1 MCRESH
7 WKCLLLSILMYG
19 CLGAVAWCQLAR
31 VTKLSFDSS
40 FKGKSMI
47 YHDSPCSD
55 GYVYIPLAFLSMLY
69 VVYLVECWHCH
80 VKRELQYKAD
90 VDSVYECINRMQQAT
105 PCIWWKAI
113 SYHFVRRTRQVTRYR
128 NGDAYTTTQVYHE
141 RVNTHVAEA
150 EFDYSHCGYKDISKE
165 LLGLESYTATKLRF
179 TKCFSF
185 ANIESENSYLT
196 QRAHFFTEIEG
207 LDDYMEVREGMQLK
221 NVDFKEL
228 MMAYGDPDHL
238 PWYVSHYAF
247 WVAAILMISW
257 PLRVLIEYRT
267 AYVHYHVE
275 KLLGLEYT
283 APTAVEEPLYRYRMP
298 RDATQDSTELEWHI
312 CTNRQ
317 LIPSY
322 SEAMLMD
329 LADSPAYNSYTV
341 CRYSEAA
348 HGCERCNRTSS
359 TSSIFSR
366 HAFHSCSGNSRLSL
380 NTSRFSLCRVH
391 GSHRTGLWRSRSSSI
406 ADRGCH
412 DEQCCSYSSQLAV
425 NENPPNL
432 PRRPLLPRLDCA
444 QARGAR
450 WTALLRQTLLLS
462 GNVSVMGP
470 CGFSAPLPWDRLTA
484 VVAEM
489 PQVCKRQSAGQA
501 ADFSSKPAI
510 ARGYGHP
517 DTWPTSF
524 PKLIFLSQWS
534 PCSFIPS
541 SFCSFTPHYFFVPW
555 VSASSPI
562 PLFLLLFS
570 HSL

>member
-1 MCRESH
+1 KQRPVKQSLSACMCRESH

-80 VKRELQYKAD
+80 IKRELQYKAD

-283 APTAVEEPLYRYRMP
+283 APTTAEEPLYRYRMP
-298 RDATQDSTELEWHI
+298 RDTTQDSTELEWHI

-322 SEAMLMD
+322 SEAVLMD
-329 LADSPAYNSYTV
+329 LASSPAYNSYTV
-341 CRYSEAA
+341 CRYGETA
-348 HGCERCNRTSS
+348 HGCERCNRASS

-366 HAFHSCSGNSRLSL
+366 HAFHSCNSRLSL

-406 ADRGCH
+406 AERGCQ

-425 NENPPNL
+425 NENPPTYHDARFFPVL
-432 PRRPLLPRLDCA
+432 IVHRPEGQDRQHFYIRR
-444 QARGAR
+444 
-450 WTALLRQTLLLS
+450 
-462 GNVSVMGP
+462 
-470 CGFSAPLPWDRLTA
+470 
-484 VVAEM
+484 
-489 PQVCKRQSAGQA
+489 
-501 ADFSSKPAI
+501 SSCLE
-510 ARGYGHP
+510 
-517 DTWPTSF
+517 TS
-524 PKLIFLSQWS
+524 L
-534 PCSFIPS
+534 
-541 SFCSFTPHYFFVPW
+541 
-555 VSASSPI
+555 
-562 PLFLLLFS
+562 
-570 HSL
+570 

>member
-1 MCRESH
+1 MTVQVIHCTRAGVRTAIVPSQGIKCEYRSQRPVKQSLSACMCRESH

-283 APTAVEEPLYRYRMP
+283 APTTAEEPLYRYRMP
-298 RDATQDSTELEWHI
+298 RDSTQDSTELEWHI

-322 SEAMLMD
+322 SEAI
-329 LADSPAYNSYTV
+329 YTV
-341 CRYSEAA
+341 C
-348 HGCERCNRTSS
+348 G
-359 TSSIFSR
+359 
-366 HAFHSCSGNSRLSL
+366 GNSRLSL

-406 ADRGCH
+406 AERGCQ
-412 DEQCCSYSSQLAV
+412 DEQCCSYSSQLAI
-425 NENPPNL
+425 NENPPTYHDARFFPVL
-432 PRRPLLPRLDCA
+432 IVHRPEGHDRQHFYVRR
-444 QARGAR
+444 
-450 WTALLRQTLLLS
+450 
-462 GNVSVMGP
+462 
-470 CGFSAPLPWDRLTA
+470 
-484 VVAEM
+484 
-489 PQVCKRQSAGQA
+489 
-501 ADFSSKPAI
+501 SSCLE
-510 ARGYGHP
+510 
-517 DTWPTSF
+517 TS
-524 PKLIFLSQWS
+524 L
-534 PCSFIPS
+534 
-541 SFCSFTPHYFFVPW
+541 
-555 VSASSPI
+555 
-562 PLFLLLFS
+562 
-570 HSL
+570 

>member
-1 MCRESH
+1 MSSEGEAEAAAESGPGSTPAPGAAAAEREEQRPVKQSLSACMCRESH

-185 ANIESENSYLT
+185 ANTESENSYLT

-283 APTAVEEPLYRYRMP
+283 APATAEEPLYRYRMP
-298 RDATQDSTELEWHI
+298 RDTTQDSTELEWHI

-329 LADSPAYNSYTV
+329 LANSPAYNSYTV
-341 CRYSEAA
+341 CRYGETA
-348 HGCERCNRTSS
+348 HGCERCNRASS

-380 NTSRFSLCRVH
+380 NTSRFSLCRIH

-406 ADRGCH
+406 ADRGCQ

-425 NENPPNL
+425 NENPPTYHDARFFPVL
-432 PRRPLLPRLDCA
+432 IVHRPEGQDRRHFYIR
-444 QARGAR
+444 R
-450 WTALLRQTLLLS
+450 
-462 GNVSVMGP
+462 
-470 CGFSAPLPWDRLTA
+470 
-484 VVAEM
+484 
-489 PQVCKRQSAGQA
+489 
-501 ADFSSKPAI
+501 SSCLE
-510 ARGYGHP
+510 
-517 DTWPTSF
+517 TS
-524 PKLIFLSQWS
+524 L
-534 PCSFIPS
+534 
-541 SFCSFTPHYFFVPW
+541 
-555 VSASSPI
+555 
-562 PLFLLLFS
+562 
-570 HSL
+570 